1 MKTLIEEYG
10 EAVVACVIGA
20 ILLPFIIFAVTNFYK
35 NYYPTYRQD
44 SMTEIN
50 KEIIENSGD
59 PELIVNSSFRIKKGD
74 TSYDTKTSYESGNRT
89 TYEAALNKYKVLA
102 TAYEYGTGDQTN
114 KAPEISKDRISV
126 YGTEN
131 IDVNAKIGT
140 IYIITYKVTNNHNHT
155 ITKKMKVLIG

>member
-1 MKTLIEEYG
+1 M
-10 EAVVACVIGA
+10 
-20 ILLPFIIFAVTNFYK
+20 
-35 NYYPTYRQD
+35 
-44 SMTEIN
+44 
-50 KEIIENSGD
+50 
-59 PELIVNSSFRIKKGD
+59 NSSFRIKQGD
-74 TSYDTKTSYESGNRT
+74 TSYDTKTSYESGNET

-140 IYIITYKVTNNHNHT
+140 IYTITYKVTNNHNHT